1 MKNLGKL
8 LIDVFNPQ
16 KGENVVILNDF
27 PSSEPEEDFLLR
39 QDMADEWH
47 NSFSKLAK
55 ELSFTIEPVITYEPT
70 GTHSAPLP
78 KTAKQ
83 GDNKIDLNERLSKLE
98 KKDIVIA
105 ITKYSATGPLHSLM
119 KKQQFRSATL
129 PGVLPS
135 MSALE
140 ADHKLIAKKAK
151 VLKAKLDKANAA
163 VATFSTGHEVYF
175 DFRGREARM
184 DAGICHK
191 PGDGINLPTGEVFIA
206 LFDEDGSKTKG
217 YIPVEYERT
226 QVIFEVQQNKIT
238 DVISD
243 SPKARQ
249 MIKYFHEDPARA
261 NIAEFGLGCNDK
273 AVFINNIL
281 QDEKIEGMH
290 WAYGYNK
297 YMGGT
302 VDVSDF
308 KFPEEAVHMD
318 HIYTKQ
324 ARIKVHRIELVYED
338 KSREVIME
346 NSRYSFK
353 IRKEFEE

>member
-1 MKNLGKL
+1 MKNLKKL
-8 LIDVFNPQ
+8 FIDVFNPQ
-16 KGENVVILNDF
+16 KGENVIILNDF

-47 NSFSKLAK
+47 DAFSKLGK
-55 ELSFTIEPVITYEPT
+55 ELGFTVEPIITYEPT
-70 GTHSAPLP
+70 GTHSSPLP
-78 KTAKQ
+78 ESATQ
-83 GDNKIDLNERLSKLE
+83 GQKINLTEKLSSLGN
-98 KKDIVIA
+98 KDIVVA

-129 PGVLPS
+129 PGVLPT
-135 MSALE
+135 MTALE
-140 ADHKLIAKKAK
+140 ADHVLVAKKAK
-151 VLKAKLDKANAA
+151 ILKEKLDKANAA

-175 DFRGREARM
+175 DLRERKAIL

-191 PGDGINLPTGEVFIA
+191 PGQGINLPTGEVFIA
-206 LFDEDGSKTKG
+206 PFDEPGSKTKG
-217 YIPVEYERT
+217 YLPVHYGNL
-226 QVIFEVQQNKIT
+226 QVIYEVQQNRIT

-243 SPKARQ
+243 SAKSRE
-249 MIKYFHEDPARA
+249 MMKYFKEDPARA

-273 AVFINNIL
+273 AAFINNIL

-297 YMGGT
+297 YMGGS
-302 VDVSDF
+302 VDISNF
-308 KFPEEAVHMD
+308 KFPEEAVHFD

-324 ARIKVHRIELVYED
+324 ARIKVHRIELVNED

-353 IRKEFEE
+353 IRKEFGE

>member
-1 MKNLGKL
+1 MENLRKL

-27 PSSEPEEDFLLR
+27 PSSEPAEDFLLR

-47 NSFSKLAK
+47 NAFSKLGK
-55 ELSFTIEPVITYEPT
+55 QLSFTVEPVITYEPT

-78 KTAKQ
+78 NDAIQNGK
-83 GDNKIDLNERLSKLE
+83 KIDFKAKLSKLG
-98 KKDIVIA
+98 KNDIVVA
-105 ITKYSATGPLHSLM
+105 ITKYSATGPLHTLSE
-119 KKQQFRSATL
+119 KQQFRSATL
-129 PGVLPS
+129 PGVLPD
-135 MSALE
+135 MEALE
-140 ADHKLIAKKAK
+140 ADHKLIQKKAK
-151 VLKAKLDKANAA
+151 VLKDKLDKANAA
-163 VATFSTGHEVYF
+163 VVTFSTGHEVYF
-175 DFRGREARM
+175 DLRERKAQM

-191 PGDGINLPTGEVFIA
+191 PGEGINLPTGEVFIA
-206 LFDEDGSKTKG
+206 PFDQVKSKTKG
-217 YIPVEYERT
+217 YIPVEYDRV
-226 QVIFEVQQNKIT
+226 QVIFEVQENKIV

-243 SPKARQ
+243 SPKSRQ
-249 MIKYFHEDPARA
+249 MIKYFQEDPARA

-308 KFPEEAVHMD
+308 RIPEEAVHMD
-318 HIYTKQ
+318 HIYTKE
-324 ARIKVHRIELVYED
+324 ARIKVHRIELVNED

-353 IRKEFEE
+353 LRKEFGE